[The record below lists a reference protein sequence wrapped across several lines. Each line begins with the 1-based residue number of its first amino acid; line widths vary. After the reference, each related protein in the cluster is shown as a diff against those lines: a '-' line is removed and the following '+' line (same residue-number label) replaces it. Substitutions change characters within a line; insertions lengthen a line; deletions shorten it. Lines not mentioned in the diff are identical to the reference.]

1 MYSLDLV
8 EYAAEKGER
17 LTSTVIGVPDRQV
30 TFFRQGDMDAWVL
43 LGVAFVVL
51 LFIDLVVLR
60 KFFPKDLTMR
70 QAVVFTL
77 MWVGCAGVF
86 NCYIL
91 LRFGEAAMYQWM
103 SAYVLEWLLSFDNLF
118 VFHTIFE
125 TYHTPGYLRH
135 KPLFVGILGAVF
147 FRLAFLFIGEY
158 LLHVLYLAHVIFGAI
173 LIWTGI
179 KCAWD
184 DEDEDPADN
193 WFVMWIQKTF
203 PFVHMYDPRGNFFV
217 KVEVDEKGRAVLPST
232 AVVTPVPG
240 SQMPLDP
247 ELAPE
252 KNYGATATGSPPTNG
267 RTTQWRAT
275 TLVLVVI
282 CLEVSDIIFAVDSVS
297 AVVAQVSDL
306 YLAYSA
312 VIFAMLGLRAAF
324 FVIDVLAQTFSM
336 FKYGIAAILVF
347 IGLKLIFSKVVHI
360 PAVVVCIILFSF
372 LTLSVVA
379 SVIMDK
385 VVEAR
390 EAAGAAES
398 KQKV

>member
-8 EYAAEKGER
+8 EYAAERGER
-17 LTSTVIGVPDRQV
+17 LTSTVIGSPEGLTHV
-30 TFFRQGDMDAWVL
+30 TFFRSGDWDAWVL

-60 KFFPKDLTMR
+60 KFFPSDLTIR
-70 QAVVFTL
+70 QALVFTL

-91 LRFGEAAMYQWM
+91 LRFGQDATYQWC

-158 LLHVLYLAHVIFGAI
+158 LLHVLYLAHVIFGGI
-173 LIWTGI
+173 LIYTGVRA
-179 KCAWD
+179 AWD
-184 DEDEDPADN
+184 DDDEDPAEN
-193 WFVMWIQKTF
+193 WLVQWISSTM

-217 KVEVDEKGRAVLPST
+217 KVEIDDKGRAILPAS

-240 SQMPLDP
+240 GREPVLDP

-252 KNYGATATGSPPTNG
+252 NYGSTVASSKPAT
-267 RTTQWRAT
+267 RTQWRAT

-324 FVIDVLAQTFSM
+324 FIIDVLAHTFSL
-336 FKYGIAAILVF
+336 FKYGIACILVF
-347 IGLKLIFSKVVHI
+347 IGLKLVFSKVLHI
-360 PAVVVCIILFSF
+360 PAMVVCAVLFGF
-372 LTLSVVA
+372 LAVSVAA
-379 SVIMDK
+379 SVILDR
-385 VVEAR
+385 VSE
-390 EAAGAAES
+390 
-398 KQKV
+398 QKEKDAKAV

>member
-1 MYSLDLV
+1 
-8 EYAAEKGER
+8 
-17 LTSTVIGVPDRQV
+17 
-30 TFFRQGDMDAWVL
+30 
-43 LGVAFVVL
+43 
-51 LFIDLVVLR
+51 VVLR
-60 KFFPKDLTMR
+60 KFFPKDLTIR
-70 QAVVFTL
+70 QALVFTL

-158 LLHVLYLAHVIFGAI
+158 LLHVLYLAHVIFGGI
-173 LIWTGI
+173 LVWTGV
-179 KCAWD
+179 KAAWD
-184 DEDEDPADN
+184 DDDEDPAEN
-193 WFVMWIQKTF
+193 WLVQWISRTF
-203 PFVHMYDPRGNFFV
+203 PFVHMYDPNGNFFV
-217 KVEVDEKGRAVLPST
+217 KVEVDEKGRAILPSS
-232 AVVTPVPG
+232 AVVTPIPG
-240 SQMPLDP
+240 TKEPLDP

-252 KNYGATATGSPPTNG
+252 NYGTTAKASPPTKG

-324 FVIDVLAQTFSM
+324 FIIDVLAHTFSM
-336 FKYGIAAILVF
+336 FKYGIACILVF
-347 IGLKLIFSKVVHI
+347 IGLKLIFSKVIHI
-360 PAVVVCIILFSF
+360 PAVVVCVILFGF
-372 LTLSVVA
+372 LALSVIA
-379 SVIMDK
+379 SVIMDRVK
-385 VVEAR
+385 DSKE
-390 EAAGAAES
+390 ES